1 MSADMS
7 ADRAAAVEATDHLTA
22 LVWGTPEVR
31 AACER
36 LTVSVSEVVRMLIVR
51 GVEPGTAA
59 SAIAGQVASAT
70 LLSIAQIG
78 VDAMQREEQS

>member
-7 ADRAAAVEATDHLTA
+7 DERAVAVETTAHLTA

-36 LTVSVSEVVRMLIVR
+36 LAVSVSEVVRMLVAR

-59 SAIAGQVASAT
+59 SAIAGQVANAT

-78 VDAMQREEQS
+78 ADAMQREEPS